1 MTGKGTVGIGAM
13 IMVVDTTV
21 GMTETRTMIE
31 GVGADMSVA
40 IMIRDM
46 TATTVAIV
54 MTETTSQR

>member
-1 MTGKGTVGIGAM
+1 MTEKGTVVTGAM

-46 TATTVAIV
+46 TATTVAIA
-54 MTETTSQR
+54 MIETTSQR

>member
-1 MTGKGTVGIGAM
+1 MTEKGTVVIGAM

>member
-1 MTGKGTVGIGAM
+1 M

>member
-1 MTGKGTVGIGAM
+1 MMAKGTVVIGAM

-31 GVGADMSVA
+31 DVSADMSVA

-46 TATTVAIV
+46 IATTVAIV
-54 MTETTSQR
+54 MIETTSQR

>member
-1 MTGKGTVGIGAM
+1 MMAKGTVVIGAM

-31 GVGADMSVA
+31 GMSADMSVA
-40 IMIRDM
+40 IMIRGM

-54 MTETTSQR
+54 TIETTSQR